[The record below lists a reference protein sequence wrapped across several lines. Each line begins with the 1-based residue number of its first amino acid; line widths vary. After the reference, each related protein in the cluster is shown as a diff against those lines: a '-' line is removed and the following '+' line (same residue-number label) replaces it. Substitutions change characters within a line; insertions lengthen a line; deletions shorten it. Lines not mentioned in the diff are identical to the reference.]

1 MDVNEVISVTEV
13 DNNDNDMPELL
24 AFEEPVYQTGPGGNV
39 QVSANFTLEGENYT
53 MIDVDNDGVFDGV
66 VTDGQVI
73 STETGGM
80 MVSDVELMVNESND
94 DYLAAT
100 ETDNNDDVSLTG
112 DVAADDTILV

>member
-1 MDVNEVISVTEV
+1 
-13 DNNDNDMPELL
+13 
-24 AFEEPVYQTGPGGNV
+24 
-39 QVSANFTLEGENYT
+39 

-66 VTDGQVI
+66 VSDGQVI

>member
-1 MDVNEVISVTEV
+1 
-13 DNNDNDMPELL
+13 
-24 AFEEPVYQTGPGGNV
+24 
-39 QVSANFTLEGENYT
+39 
-53 MIDVDNDGVFDGV
+53 
-66 VTDGQVI
+66 
-73 STETGGM
+73 

>member
-1 MDVNEVISVTEV
+1 MNEVISVTEV

-24 AFEEPVYQTGPGGNV
+24 SFEEPDYQTGPGGNV

-66 VTDGQVI
+66 VSNGQVI